1 MNESLGRYKHAV
13 DLLNNLE
20 YQGVSL
26 EIVHAV
32 QLLRQDLDSRIKEL
46 ESLIKGQKPVT
57 AATVAAGAKN
67 GSLTSSVMSTAK
79 TRSWDSPRSL
89 GSLTM
94 GPPGDPLLASILSKL
109 QANLLNS
116 VCEQFQEE
124 DHHVVRDLDNKIG
137 QQLVRFKKE
146 LGLYEQK
153 KSRDYNTR
161 LDQAINE
168 NKKLSNQI
176 LKLRGRWDS
185 LVESAKQRR
194 SRQPE
199 D

>member
-1 MNESLGRYKHAV
+1 M
-13 DLLNNLE
+13 LNNLE

-57 AATVAAGAKN
+57 AATAAAGAKN

-89 GSLTM
+89 SSLTM

-124 DHHVVRDLDNKIG
+124 DPHVVRDLDNKIG

-153 KSRDYNTR
+153 KSKDYNTR

-194 SRQPE
+194 SRQHE